1 MITPRDRLQKLGD
14 LGRKTMRYW
23 YLLAIFA
30 IAGGALSFAF
40 AITRPRVFQSWS
52 TLFYEERISSTLLQ
66 GRAEEVQRNIG
77 DRYRELLMAHSLL
90 EQVVA
95 DPKLDLYPEIA
106 AEDSDLKIDKLR
118 LAIHFETRGANAFR
132 ITFQDNDAE
141 RAKLVTEKLTKLLQ
155 DKDEALRNEQ
165 AQATVTFASQQK
177 DQAAKDLGAREQA
190 LAEFL
195 AKHPEFAQD
204 PNTQGEGAA
213 IRTVGKQNSTK
224 VAPTG
229 SGRLYVLERQRQRIQ
244 ARLDA
249 PPDAAPVRVMMPATP
264 EKVAA
269 EQAVQDVQRE
279 LASAQHDLEDALSKY
294 TDKHP
299 TVINAQE
306 RVAAATTKLKNAQ
319 AAVPPD
325 VEQPIAPATPED
337 RVKLQKDLQTLDN
350 EINDEQRR
358 AAGMGTGSA
367 ATAAATAAADT
378 STNWIVKLETE
389 HADLRRQVAETRERM
404 STLADAAFHAQLDA
418 SQKLAEQDRLS
429 VVDPAFKPAKP
440 SGPGKTVF
448 LLAGMVL
455 FIVLGFAIVLGL
467 ALIDDRVYRRSDIDD
482 LGLAV
487 LAVIPQAFVIAP
499 ISKRPAG
506 RKTVSTPSRTTRRA
520 NRPLRRSPSWTGWR
534 APARAIAARD
544 PADGRARRARQRAG

>member
-1 MITPRDRLQKLGD
+1 M
-14 LGRKTMRYW
+14 
-23 YLLAIFA
+23 
-30 IAGGALSFAF
+30 
-40 AITRPRVFQSWS
+40 
-52 TLFYEERISSTLLQ
+52 
-66 GRAEEVQRNIG
+66 
-77 DRYRELLMAHSLL
+77 
-90 EQVVA
+90 
-95 DPKLDLYPEIA
+95 
-106 AEDSDLKIDKLR
+106 
-118 LAIHFETRGANAFR
+118 
-132 ITFQDNDAE
+132 
-141 RAKLVTEKLTKLLQ
+141 TEKLTKLLQ

-165 AQATVTFASQQK
+165 AQATVTFATSQK
-177 DQAAKDLGAREQA
+177 DQAAKDLSAREQQ

-213 IRTVGKQNSTK
+213 IRTVGKQNSAK
-224 VAPTG
+224 AAPTG

-249 PPDAAPVRVMMPATP
+249 PPDAPPVRVVMPATP
-264 EKVAA
+264 EKIAA

-279 LASAQHDLEDALSKY
+279 LASAQRDLDDALSKY

-299 TVINAQE
+299 SVINAQE
-306 RVAAATTKLKNAQ
+306 RVAAATAKLR
-319 AAVPPD
+319 AAKAGCPRMSSSRF
-325 VEQPIAPATPED
+325 APASPED
-337 RVKLQKDLQTLDN
+337 RVKLQKDLQALDA

-358 AAGMGTGSA
+358 AAGMSNGSA

-440 SGPGKTVF
+440 SGPGKTIF

-455 FIVLGFAIVLGL
+455 FIGLGFGLVIGL

-487 LAVIPQAFVIAP
+487 LAVIPAAIVVKH
-499 ISKRPAG
+499 SKR
-506 RKTVSTPSRTTRRA
+506 RRA
-520 NRPLRRSPSWTGWR
+520 ATDGIHPLE
-534 APARAIAARD
+534 D
-544 PADGRARRARQRAG
+544 P